1 MEINN
6 FLYYLLV
13 LIRDGHEWQRTDI
26 NGQQERR
33 WLYFSILQFIALG
46 ISVIYVIHRKVG
58 IDHDTIDYLLSSM
71 SIMAGMFL
79 ALVVLVLEK
88 SENTTYE
95 ADNLNEQSEKLK
107 LWRFNR
113 QFVTLTSY
121 AVLISLLEISM
132 LMGILFF
139 GQGINLNHYQFL
151 PIGQWNVASVMLALK
166 LFFVVFVRI
175 CVVYFLLNFILL
187 CVYAVTCIYQSIV
200 ISMDG
205 KKPNYREN
213 AIEEIGNAFKR
224 KGIRRFPIYVLSIVV
239 ILLFLLYIFT
249 K

>member
-1 MEINN
+1 MGINN

-46 ISVIYVIHRKVG
+46 ISTLCVIHKKVG

-71 SIMAGMFL
+71 SIMAGLFL
-79 ALVVLVLEK
+79 ALVVLVLER
-88 SENTTYE
+88 SEKTNYE
-95 ADNLNEQSEKLK
+95 ADNQNEQSKKLK

-121 AVLISLLEISM
+121 AVLISLLEVSI

-139 GQGINLNHYQFL
+139 GQGINLDHYEFL
-151 PIGQWNVASVMLALK
+151 PIAKWNATSVLLALK
-166 LFFVVFVRI
+166 LFFVIVVRI
-175 CVVYFLLNFILL
+175 CVVYFLFNFILL
-187 CVYAVTCIYQSIV
+187 SVNAVTCIYQSIV
-200 ISMDG
+200 LSMDDS
-205 KKPNYREN
+205 KPRYQEN
-213 AIEEIGNAFKR
+213 AIEDIENAFSR
-224 KGIRRFPIYVLSIVV
+224 NRIRRFPICVISIIV
-239 ILLFLLYIFT
+239 ILMLLLYIFT
-249 K
+249 

>member
-1 MEINN
+1 MGISN

-13 LIRDGHEWQRTDI
+13 LIRDGHKWQLTDI

-46 ISVIYVIHRKVG
+46 ISALYVIHKKVG

-79 ALVVLVLEK
+79 ALVVLVQERSEK
-88 SENTTYE
+88 TNYE
-95 ADNLNEQSEKLK
+95 ADNQNEQSKKLK

-121 AVLISLLEISM
+121 AVLISLLEVSI

-139 GQGINLNHYQFL
+139 GQGINLDHYEFL
-151 PIGQWNVASVMLALK
+151 PIAKWNSTSVLLALK
-166 LFFVVFVRI
+166 LFFVIVVRI
-175 CVVYFLLNFILL
+175 CVVYFLFNFILL
-187 CVYAVTCIYQSIV
+187 SVYAVTCIYQSIV
-200 ISMDG
+200 ISMDDSKPRYQENTVEDIENVFRR
-205 KKPNYREN
+205 KK
-213 AIEEIGNAFKR
+213 
-224 KGIRRFPIYVLSIVV
+224 IRRFPICFILIVV
-239 ILLFLLYIFT
+239 ILMLLLYIFT
-249 K
+249 